1 MKRDVVLTEK
11 QIWNYMLCP
20 AHFEMAQRKI
30 VPEESPTLS
39 YYINIIAKQFFVN
52 LMDGVILTPDKLKKK
67 WDIICQKNLD
77 FLVHKKCIAGYAAIS
92 KMYSWAERV
101 QLRILDVSVPYN
113 ILFRGRENQLITVK
127 GEIPVIGINRGNKA
141 EILKLDFG
149 DKHTSQ
155 VRTDMNLK
163 FTLQSLAYRK
173 QTGRDIGIHVRNL
186 KYEENIFSFRTEE
199 DYKRLNRTIAD
210 ISYSIEKELFYPREG
225 LGCVTCNV
233 AGACR
238 VWH

>member
-1 MKRDVVLTEK
+1 MKRDIVLTEN

-30 VPEESPTLS
+30 VPKDLSTLS
-39 YYINIIAKQFFVN
+39 YYVNIIAKKFFVN
-52 LMDGVILTPDKLKKK
+52 LMDGIVLSVDKLKKE
-67 WDIICQKNLD
+67 WDLLCRNNQD
-77 FLVHKKCIAGYAAIS
+77 FLTQKKCIAGYAAIS

-101 QLRILDVSVPYN
+101 QLRILDISVPYN
-113 ILFRGRENQLITVK
+113 ILFKGRESQLITVK
-127 GEIPVIGINRGNKA
+127 GEIPVISVNRGNKT
-141 EILKLDFG
+141 EILKLDFSE
-149 DKHTSQ
+149 KHTSQ

-163 FTLQSLAYRK
+163 LTLQSLAYRK

-186 KYEENIFSFRTEE
+186 KYDTDIFSFRTEE

-210 ISYSIEKELFYPREG
+210 IGYSIEKELFYPREG